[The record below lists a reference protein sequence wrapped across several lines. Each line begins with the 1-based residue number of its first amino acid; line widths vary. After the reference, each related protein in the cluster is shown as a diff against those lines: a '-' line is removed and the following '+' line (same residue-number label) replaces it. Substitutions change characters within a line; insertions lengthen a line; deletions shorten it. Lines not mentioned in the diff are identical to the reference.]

1 MAMRITS
8 KMMQNTSL
16 RNLNINKFR
25 QEKLTNQMSTGKK
38 ITRPSDDP
46 VIAIR
51 SLKLNSSL
59 DKIDQYYEK
68 NASDAQSWLEL
79 TDSALSTVNQ
89 ILTNDIRN
97 NIMSAKS
104 SYMTVKDREA
114 VVTHLRKAMEEIYS
128 TGNADSGGRSIF
140 TGYRT
145 DMPLTLTEPKQEKNR
160 ITEQFTNDTIDK
172 MTFVY
177 AGDINTINEGNFK
190 DVKDI
195 AKEEIS
201 SNEIYR
207 KRLAYG
213 NTDLNLKQK
222 VDANGPV
229 FDGDGNPVYEKIS
242 TLDIGYMSDAKF
254 NGKEVAISTT
264 SVSAF
269 VSINT
274 NEIPNEAV
282 FNVTVPDST
291 NPANTTSYKITIPK
305 GKDIGM
311 YPSDT
316 SIEITDSLGNI
327 LQPINGIPAD
337 LANITFSYGDDG
349 TIKMSNNNLEP
360 PETATIGSSVTKDA
374 KGKSV
379 VTFDKK
385 FETSFT
391 IGQDHV
397 FASGNNDAYLSVL
410 GKDNENTISYIAE
423 TGEIL
428 FGNAIAERF
437 KHLPSDTELRVSYD
451 KSDWKKG
458 DLDPVHYFYTE
469 REGKTASGKEKTLIF
484 NEKFLTDPSKNG
496 RQIIEYDIGNNQSL
510 QVNTTADE
518 AFSHALGRD
527 VEEVIS
533 MLDEYGS
540 YQSSLEEVKKL
551 IDSKKYE
558 GAKIEVKDKDGNPV
572 EMDGETWLNRQ
583 KEALGEAMTRVLD
596 KINKRCDALV
606 DDCDGFF
613 AQTQLAET
621 DCGSRLARLEMIQSR
636 LELQQTNFGE
646 LVSENED
653 ADYTDLVIQLKSIE
667 MTYQAALSSISYTM
681 QTSLLDF
688 IR

>member
-16 RNLNINKFR
+16 RNLNINKAL
-25 QEKLTNQMSTGKK
+25 QEKLMNQSSTGKK

-68 NASDAQSWLEL
+68 NASDAESWLEL
-79 TDSALSTVNQ
+79 TDSALTTVNS
-89 ILTNDIRN
+89 ILTNDIRY
-97 NIMSAKS
+97 NIIKAKS
-104 SYMTVKDREA
+104 SYTTVKDREA
-114 VVTHLRKAMEEIYS
+114 VITHLRKAMEEICS

-145 DMPLTLTEPKQEKNR
+145 DIPLTLTEAKEEYNR

-177 AGDINTINEGNFK
+177 AGDIGTINEGNFK
-190 DVKDI
+190 DVDDI
-195 AKEEIS
+195 LTKEIT

-213 NTDLNLKQK
+213 DTDLNLKQQ
-222 VDANGPV
+222 VDPKTGELV
-229 FDGDGNPVYEKIS
+229 FDKDGNPVYEDIS

-254 NGKEVAISTT
+254 DGTGVRMSTT
-264 SVSAF
+264 SVSAY
-269 VSINT
+269 VSIDT
-274 NEIPNEAV
+274 SKIPNEAV
-282 FNVTVPDST
+282 FKVTDSST
-291 NPANTTSYKITIPK
+291 NTTVDFRIKK
-305 GKDIGM
+305 GQSAPIDDNGQ
-311 YPSDT
+311 PVT
-316 SIEITDSLGNI
+316 LTGN
-327 LQPINGIPAD
+327 
-337 LANITFSYGDDG
+337 LANVTFSYGDDG
-349 TIKMSNNNLEP
+349 TIKMENKNPDLAP
-360 PETATIGSSVTKDA
+360 PETASIGSSVTTGA
-374 KGKSV
+374 NGKEV

-391 IGQDHV
+391 IDKEHV
-397 FASGNNDAYLSVL
+397 FASGSNDAYMSVV
-410 GKDNENTISYIAE
+410 GEKNDNVISYIAE
-423 TGEIL
+423 TGELL

-437 KHLPSDTELRVSYD
+437 KHLPSDTELRVSYE

-469 REGKTASGKEKTLIF
+469 REGKTASGKEKTLVF
-484 NEKFLTDPSKNG
+484 NEGFLDDPSKNG
-496 RQIIEYDIGNNQSL
+496 RQIIEYDVGNNQSL

-533 MLDEYGS
+533 MLEEYGT
-540 YQSSLEEVKKL
+540 YQNSLQEVEKL
-551 IDSKKYE
+551 INSEQYNGTEYE
-558 GAKIEVKDKDGNPV
+558 QKL
-572 EMDGETWLNRQ
+572 TRQ
-583 KEALGEAMTRVLD
+583 KEALEEAMTRVLD
-596 KINKRCDALV
+596 KINKRCDELV
-606 DDCDGFF
+606 EDCDGFF
-613 AQTQLAET
+613 AKTQLAET
-621 DCGSRLARLEMIQSR
+621 DCGARLSRLRMVQSR
-636 LELQQTNFGE
+636 LEMQQTNFGE

-653 ADYTDLVIQLKSIE
+653 ADYTDLVIQLKSID

>member
-16 RNLNINKFR
+16 RNLNINKAL
-25 QEKLTNQMSTGKK
+25 QEKLMNQSSTGKK

-68 NASDAQSWLEL
+68 NASDAESWLEL
-79 TDSALSTVNQ
+79 TDSALTTVNS
-89 ILTNDIRN
+89 ILTNDIRY
-97 NIMSAKS
+97 NIIKAKS
-104 SYMTVKDREA
+104 SYTTVKDREA
-114 VVTHLRKAMEEIYS
+114 VITHLRKAMEEICS

-145 DMPLTLTEPKQEKNR
+145 DIPLTLTEAKEEYNR

-177 AGDINTINEGNFK
+177 AGDIGTINEGNFK
-190 DVKDI
+190 DDDI
-195 AKEEIS
+195 LTKEIT

-213 NTDLNLKQK
+213 DTDLNLKQQ
-222 VDANGPV
+222 VDPKTGELV
-229 FDGDGNPVYEKIS
+229 FDKDGNPVYEDIS

-254 NGKEVAISTT
+254 DGTGVRMSTT
-264 SVSAF
+264 SVSAY
-269 VSINT
+269 VSIDT
-274 NEIPNEAV
+274 SKIPNEAV
-282 FNVTVPDST
+282 FKVTDSST
-291 NPANTTSYKITIPK
+291 NTTVDFRIKK
-305 GKDIGM
+305 GQSAPIDDNGQ
-311 YPSDT
+311 PVT
-316 SIEITDSLGNI
+316 LTGN
-327 LQPINGIPAD
+327 
-337 LANITFSYGDDG
+337 LANVTFSYGDDG
-349 TIKMSNNNLEP
+349 TIKMENKNPDLAP
-360 PETATIGSSVTKDA
+360 PETASIGSSVTTGA
-374 KGKSV
+374 NGKEV

-391 IGQDHV
+391 IDKEHV
-397 FASGNNDAYLSVL
+397 FASGSNDAYMSVV
-410 GKDNENTISYIAE
+410 GEKNDNVISYIAE
-423 TGEIL
+423 TGELL

-437 KHLPSDTELRVSYD
+437 KHLPSDTELRVSYE

-469 REGKTASGKEKTLIF
+469 REGKTASGKEKTLVF
-484 NEKFLTDPSKNG
+484 NEGFLDDPSKNG
-496 RQIIEYDIGNNQSL
+496 RQIIEYDVGNNQSL

-533 MLDEYGS
+533 MLEEYGT
-540 YQSSLEEVKKL
+540 YQNSLQEVEKL
-551 IDSKKYE
+551 INSEQYNGTEYE
-558 GAKIEVKDKDGNPV
+558 QKL
-572 EMDGETWLNRQ
+572 TRQ
-583 KEALGEAMTRVLD
+583 KEALEEAMTRVLD
-596 KINKRCDALV
+596 KINKRCDELV
-606 DDCDGFF
+606 EDCDGFF
-613 AQTQLAET
+613 AKTQLAET
-621 DCGSRLARLEMIQSR
+621 DCGARLSRLRMVQSR
-636 LELQQTNFGE
+636 LEMQQTNFGE

-653 ADYTDLVIQLKSIE
+653 ADYTDLVIQLKSID

>member
-1 MAMRITS
+1 MRITS

-16 RNLNINKFR
+16 RNLNINKAL
-25 QEKLTNQMSTGKK
+25 QEKLMNQSSTGKK

-68 NASDAQSWLEL
+68 NASDAESWLEL
-79 TDSALSTVNQ
+79 TDSALTTVNS
-89 ILTNDIRN
+89 ILTNDIRY
-97 NIMSAKS
+97 NIIKAKS
-104 SYMTVKDREA
+104 SYTTVKDREA
-114 VVTHLRKAMEEIYS
+114 VITHLRKAMEEICS

-145 DMPLTLTEPKQEKNR
+145 DIPLTLTEAKEEYNR

-177 AGDINTINEGNFK
+177 AGDIGTINEGNFK
-190 DVKDI
+190 DVDDI
-195 AKEEIS
+195 LTKEIT

-213 NTDLNLKQK
+213 DTDLNLKQQ
-222 VDANGPV
+222 VDPKTGELV
-229 FDGDGNPVYEKIS
+229 FDKDGNPVYEDIS

-254 NGKEVAISTT
+254 DGTGVRMSTT
-264 SVSAF
+264 SVSAY
-269 VSINT
+269 VSIDT
-274 NEIPNEAV
+274 SKIPNEAV
-282 FNVTVPDST
+282 LTVTVADDTQSPYT
-291 NPANTTSYKITIPK
+291 VRVPK
-305 GKDIGM
+305 GKDSTD
-311 YPSDT
+311 PNAT
-316 SIEITDSLGNI
+316 ITTGN
-327 LQPINGIPAD
+327 PATATT
-337 LANITFSYGDDG
+337 LPTGLTCSYGDDG
-349 TIKMSNNNLEP
+349 TIKIENKRPGVAP
-360 PETATIGSSVTKDA
+360 PETASIGSSVTTGA
-374 KGKSV
+374 NGKEV

-391 IGQDHV
+391 IDKEHV
-397 FASGNNDAYLSVL
+397 FASGSNDAYMSVV
-410 GKDNENTISYIAE
+410 GEKNDNVISYIAE
-423 TGEIL
+423 TGELL

-437 KHLPSDTELRVSYD
+437 KHLPSDTELRVSYE

-469 REGKTASGKEKTLIF
+469 REGKTASGKEKTLVF
-484 NEKFLTDPSKNG
+484 NEGFLDDPSKNG
-496 RQIIEYDIGNNQSL
+496 RQIIEYDVGNNQSL

-533 MLDEYGS
+533 MLEEYGT
-540 YQSSLEEVKKL
+540 YQNSLQEVEKL
-551 IDSKKYE
+551 INSEQYNGTEYE
-558 GAKIEVKDKDGNPV
+558 QKL
-572 EMDGETWLNRQ
+572 TRQ
-583 KEALGEAMTRVLD
+583 KEALEEAMTRVLD
-596 KINKRCDALV
+596 KINKRCDELV
-606 DDCDGFF
+606 EDCDGFF
-613 AQTQLAET
+613 AKTQLAET
-621 DCGSRLARLEMIQSR
+621 DCGARLSRLRMVQSR
-636 LELQQTNFGE
+636 LEMQQTNFGE

-653 ADYTDLVIQLKSIE
+653 ADYTDLVIQLKSID

>member
-16 RNLNINKFR
+16 RNLNINKAL
-25 QEKLTNQMSTGKK
+25 QEKLMNQSSTGKK

-68 NASDAQSWLEL
+68 NASDAESWLEL
-79 TDSALSTVNQ
+79 TDSALTTVNS
-89 ILTNDIRN
+89 ILTNDIRY
-97 NIMSAKS
+97 NIIKAKS
-104 SYMTVKDREA
+104 SYTTVKDREA
-114 VVTHLRKAMEEIYS
+114 VITHLRKAMEEICS

-145 DMPLTLTEPKQEKNR
+145 DMPLTLTEAKKEYNR

-177 AGDINTINEGNFK
+177 AGDIGTINEGNFK
-190 DVKDI
+190 DVDDI
-195 AKEEIS
+195 LTKEIT

-213 NTDLNLKQK
+213 DTDLNLKQK
-222 VDANGPV
+222 VDANGDPI
-229 FDGDGNPVYEKIS
+229 FDANGNPEYEDIS

-254 NGKEVAISTT
+254 DGTGVRMSTT
-264 SVSAF
+264 SVSAY
-269 VSINT
+269 VSIDT
-274 NEIPNEAV
+274 SKIPNEAV
-282 FNVTVPDST
+282 LTVTVADDTQSPYT
-291 NPANTTSYKITIPK
+291 VRVPK
-305 GKDIGM
+305 GKDSTD
-311 YPSDT
+311 PNAT
-316 SIEITDSLGNI
+316 ITTGNSATATT
-327 LQPINGIPAD
+327 LPTG
-337 LANITFSYGDDG
+337 LTCSYGDDG
-349 TIKMSNNNLEP
+349 TIKIENKRLGVVP
-360 PETATIGSSVTKDA
+360 PETASIGSSVTTGA
-374 KGKSV
+374 NGKKV

-391 IGQDHV
+391 IDKEHV
-397 FASGNNDAYLSVL
+397 FASGSNDAYMSVV
-410 GKDNENTISYIAE
+410 GEKNDNVISYIAE
-423 TGEIL
+423 TGELL

-437 KHLPSDTELRVSYD
+437 KHLPSDTELRVSYE

-469 REGKTASGKEKTLIF
+469 REGKTASGKEKTLVF
-484 NEKFLTDPSKNG
+484 NEGFLDDPSKNG
-496 RQIIEYDIGNNQSL
+496 RQIIEYDVGNNQSL

-533 MLDEYGS
+533 MLEEYGT
-540 YQSSLEEVKKL
+540 YQNSLQEVEKL
-551 IDSKKYE
+551 INSEQYNGTEYE
-558 GAKIEVKDKDGNPV
+558 QKL
-572 EMDGETWLNRQ
+572 TRQ
-583 KEALGEAMTRVLD
+583 KEALEEAMTRVLD
-596 KINKRCDALV
+596 KINKRCDELV
-606 DDCDGFF
+606 EDCDGFF
-613 AQTQLAET
+613 AKTQLAET
-621 DCGSRLARLEMIQSR
+621 DCGARLSRLRMVQSR
-636 LELQQTNFGE
+636 LEMQQTNFGE

>member
-1 MAMRITS
+1 
-8 KMMQNTSL
+8 MQNTSL
-16 RNLNINKFR
+16 RNLNINKLR

-68 NASDAQSWLEL
+68 NAADAQSWLEL
-79 TDSALSTVNQ
+79 TDSALSTVNK

-97 NIMSAKS
+97 NIISAKS
-104 SYMTVKDREA
+104 SYETVKDREA
-114 VVTHLRKAMEEIYS
+114 VITHLRKAMEEIYS

-145 DMPLTLTEPKQEKNR
+145 DMPLTLTEAKQEKNR

-177 AGDINTINEGNFK
+177 AGEINTINEGNFK
-190 DVKDI
+190 DVEDI
-195 AKEEIS
+195 AKKEIT

-213 NTDLNLKQK
+213 DLDLKQVIDPATK
-222 VDANGPV
+222 KPT
-229 FDGDGNPVYEKIS
+229 YES
-242 TLDIGYMSDAKF
+242 TIDIGYMSDAKF
-254 NGKEVAISTT
+254 DGNGVTISTT

-269 VSINT
+269 VSIDT
-274 NEIPNEAV
+274 SQIPNEAV
-282 FNVTVPDST
+282 FNIEGMPNNVKVKKG
-291 NPANTTSYKITIPK
+291 TTSTVT
-305 GKDIGM
+305 
-311 YPSDT
+311 T
-316 SIEITDSLGNI
+316 SAGNIEI
-327 LQPINGIPAD
+327 
-337 LANITFSYGDDG
+337 SYGDDG
-349 TIKMSNNNLEP
+349 TIKMSNNNLKP
-360 PETATIGSSVTKDA
+360 KETATIGSSVTKDA
-374 KGKSV
+374 KGKNV

-391 IGQDHV
+391 IEKENLYP
-397 FASGNNDAYLSVL
+397 SGNNDAYMSVV
-410 GKDNENTISYIAE
+410 GEKNANTISYIAE

-428 FGNAIAERF
+428 FGDAIAERF

-469 REGKTASGKEKTLIF
+469 REGKTASGKDKTFIF

-540 YQSSLEEVKKL
+540 YQSSLEEVEKL
-551 IDSKKYE
+551 IKSEQYNGTDYE
-558 GAKIEVKDKDGNPV
+558 LKL
-572 EMDGETWLNRQ
+572 TRQ
-583 KEALGEAMTRVLD
+583 KEALEEAMTRVLD
-596 KINKRCDALV
+596 KINKRCDALI

-621 DCGSRLARLEMIQSR
+621 DCGARLARLEMIQSR

>member
-16 RNLNINKFR
+16 RNLNINKSL

-68 NASDAQSWLEL
+68 NASDAESWLEL
-79 TDSALSTVNQ
+79 TQSALSTVNE
-89 ILTNDIRN
+89 ILTNDIRK

-104 SYMTVKDREA
+104 SYRTVEDREA
-114 VVTHLRKAMEEIYS
+114 VITHLRKAMEEIYS

-145 DMPLTLTEPKQEKNR
+145 DMPLTLTAAKTEHNR

-190 DVKDI
+190 DVADI
-195 AKEEIS
+195 DKERIS
-201 SNEIYR
+201 SNEIWR

-213 NTDLNLKQK
+213 DLDLKQAK
-222 VDANGPV
+222 NPDGTPMVDANGK
-229 FDGDGNPVYEKIS
+229 PVYESNI
-242 TLDIGYMSDAKF
+242 DIGYMSDTVYD
-254 NGKEVAISTT
+254 NGKVKLSTT
-264 SVSAF
+264 SMTAYVKIDTDK
-269 VSINT
+269 V
-274 NEIPNEAV
+274 PNEAV
-282 FNVTVPDST
+282 FTVTDAAGQTINVTVPRGMDT
-291 NPANTTSYKITIPK
+291 ENNTGAAGIIIKGAGGNTLTTMPAN
-305 GKDIGM
+305 M
-311 YPSDT
+311 
-316 SIEITDSLGNI
+316 NI
-327 LQPINGIPAD
+327 KLS
-337 LANITFSYGDDG
+337 FSEDG
-349 TIKMSNNNLEP
+349 TIRFENNSTTLNPKEA
-360 PETATIGSSVTKDA
+360 ATIGSTVTKNA
-374 KGKSV
+374 NGTSTV
-379 VTFDKK
+379 EFDKK
-385 FETSFT
+385 FETSFK
-391 IGQDHV
+391 IESKNIYE
-397 FASGNNDAYLSVL
+397 SGSNDAYMSVVPV
-410 GKDNENTISYIAE
+410 KDADGNVTEDNGNVISYIAE

-428 FGNAIAERF
+428 FGNTIAERF
-437 KHLPSDTELRVSYD
+437 KHLPSDTELRVTYD

-469 REGKTASGKEKTLIF
+469 REGKTASGKEKTLVF
-484 NEKFLTDPSKNG
+484 NENFLDDPSKNG
-496 RQIIEYDIGNNQSL
+496 RQIIEYDVGNNQSL

-518 AFSHALGRD
+518 AFTHALGRD

-533 MLDEYGS
+533 MLEEYGS
-540 YQSSLEEVKKL
+540 YQTSLAEVEKL
-551 IDSKKYE
+551 IKSEKYNGTDDE
-558 GAKIEVKDKDGNPV
+558 LKL
-572 EMDGETWLNRQ
+572 TRQ
-583 KEALGEAMTRVLD
+583 KEALEQAMTRVLD
-596 KINKRCDALV
+596 KINKRCDELV
-606 DDCDGFF
+606 DDCDGYF
-613 AQTQLAET
+613 AKTQLAET
-621 DCGSRLARLEMIQSR
+621 DCGSRLARLHMVQNR
-636 LELQQTNFGE
+636 LEMQQTNFGE
-646 LVSENED
+646 LVSQNED